1 MQLII
6 ALWQITIERRAT
18 RSGLAPPET
27 DRLERRVAHLR
38 ELQAA
43 ERRREW
49 AHDWLTMHGNPYD
62 RPPD

>member
-6 ALWQITIERRAT
+6 APWQITIERRAT
-18 RSGLAPPET
+18 RSRTRPPVT
-27 DRLERRVAHLR
+27 DRLERRVAYLR

-49 AHDWLTMHGNPYD
+49 AQNGQIMHGNPYE
-62 RPPD
+62 RLPD